1 MQEPERF
8 GQGPVAL
15 GFGRVDL
22 VRRQPEEGEVE
33 LPVRLVRSARV
44 GRRRR
49 SGQLGVDLAQLSDLV
64 ICRPARRPDQLDL
77 DELKQ
82 RDDLPELL
90 ARVKLA
96 FHLAIVVALAVALL
110 SPLLAGWHTLTPLG
124 TLGGLESWASPARF
138 VARGAH
144 GLVGWLGGGAAG
156 TVASKAVVAASEYGI
171 EAFV

>member
-1 MQEPERF
+1 M
-8 GQGPVAL
+8 
-15 GFGRVDL
+15 
-22 VRRQPEEGEVE
+22 E

-90 ARVKLA
+90 EAQVGDE
-96 FHLAIVVALAVALL
+96 VALVESVREQTFGGQDTQRLTKWYPADPESRRHLV
-110 SPLLAGWHTLTPLG
+110 LADLVS
-124 TLGGLESWASPARF
+124 GLECPFHHKIAQRP
-138 VARGAH
+138 H
-144 GLVGWLGGGAAG
+144 
-156 TVASKAVVAASEYGI
+156 
-171 EAFV
+171 